1 MTENTT
7 TQTMTDLQRAALE
20 LLAYNKP
27 LTANITKRTLN
38 SLVKRGWATEEA
50 AGTFW
55 ITAAGREAV
64 GIPSEFERPAKA
76 PKAPKAKAERKPKAK
91 KPAQECRCGCGEMT
105 GGGNYRPGHD
115 ARHAGQVVL
124 SAMDGEDLD
133 ALIDLHFFDTPNL
146 EEKVR
151 KNYALAVEREAKKEA
166 RSAARRNK

>member
-1 MTENTT
+1 MNANTT
-7 TQTMTDLQRAALE
+7 AIEMSDLQRETLT

-27 LTANITKRTLN
+27 LSGHITKRTLN
-38 SLVKRGWATEEA
+38 SLVKKGWATEEA

-64 GIPSEFERPAKA
+64 GIPSEFERPA
-76 PKAPKAKAERKPKAK
+76 KAPKAKAERKPKAK

-115 ARHAGQVVL
+115 ARHAGRVVL

-146 EEKVR
+146 EAKVR

-166 RSAARRNK
+166 RAAAKAAKTS